1 MFKNMNINKVIIH
14 CRNGVLNLNTKKNRT
29 IPKINYEL
37 FFKCFQDF
45 PDVKLIPNGEI
56 NNTEII
62 NNFKKNNII
71 YTIYG
76 FIPSLIAFFI
86 MVLNV
91 LNYEKYFLFSAII
104 IFLLLQLFI
113 DYLLYLNNKISS
125 SVIYYLRI
133 PVTLTLSG
141 LLLISILVS
150 HP

>member
-1 MFKNMNINKVIIH
+1 MNFVIQ
-14 CRNGVLNLNTKKNRT
+14 C
-29 IPKINYEL
+29 
-37 FFKCFQDF
+37 
-45 PDVKLIPNGEI
+45 LISYLGLLPYFYLLIDLYFIEMLSP
-56 NNTEII
+56 EII
-62 NNFKKNNII
+62 YDIMLYNTLIIFTFIGAINWDFKKNNVI

-76 FIPSLIAFFI
+76 FMPSLIAFFI

-133 PVTLTLSG
+133 PVTLTLSV

>member
-1 MFKNMNINKVIIH
+1 MNFVIQ
-14 CRNGVLNLNTKKNRT
+14 C
-29 IPKINYEL
+29 
-37 FFKCFQDF
+37 
-45 PDVKLIPNGEI
+45 LISYLGLLPYFYLLIDLYFIEMLSP
-56 NNTEII
+56 EII
-62 NNFKKNNII
+62 YDIMLYNTLLVFTFIGAINWDFKKNHII

-91 LNYEKYFLFSAII
+91 LDYDQYFLFLVII

-133 PVTLTLSG
+133 PVTLILSG
-141 LLLISILVS
+141 LLLTSILVS

>member
-1 MFKNMNINKVIIH
+1 MN
-14 CRNGVLNLNTKKNRT
+14 
-29 IPKINYEL
+29 
-37 FFKCFQDF
+37 F
-45 PDVKLIPNGEI
+45 LIQCLISYLGLLPYFYLLIDLYFIEMLSP
-56 NNTEII
+56 EII
-62 NNFKKNNII
+62 YDIMLYNTLIIFTFIGAINWDFKKNNII

-91 LNYEKYFLFSAII
+91 LNYEKNFLFLAII

-113 DYLLYLNNKISS
+113 DYLLYLNNKISG

>member
-1 MFKNMNINKVIIH
+1 MN
-14 CRNGVLNLNTKKNRT
+14 
-29 IPKINYEL
+29 
-37 FFKCFQDF
+37 F
-45 PDVKLIPNGEI
+45 LIQCLISYLGLLPYFYLLIDLYFIEMLSP
-56 NNTEII
+56 EII
-62 NNFKKNNII
+62 YDIMLYNTLIIFAFIGAINWDFKKNNVI

-125 SVIYYLRI
+125 SVIHYLRI

-141 LLLISILVS
+141 SLLISILVS

>member
-1 MFKNMNINKVIIH
+1 MNFVIQ
-14 CRNGVLNLNTKKNRT
+14 C
-29 IPKINYEL
+29 
-37 FFKCFQDF
+37 
-45 PDVKLIPNGEI
+45 LISYLGLLPYFYLLIDLYFIEMLSP
-56 NNTEII
+56 EII
-62 NNFKKNNII
+62 YDIMLYNTLIIFTFIGAINWDFKKNNVI

-125 SVIYYLRI
+125 SIIHYLRI

>member
-1 MFKNMNINKVIIH
+1 MN
-14 CRNGVLNLNTKKNRT
+14 
-29 IPKINYEL
+29 
-37 FFKCFQDF
+37 F
-45 PDVKLIPNGEI
+45 LIQCLISYLGLLPYFYLLIDLYFIEMLSP
-56 NNTEII
+56 EII
-62 NNFKKNNII
+62 YDIMLYNTLIIFTFIGAINWDFKKNNII

-141 LLLISILVS
+141 LLLISILVG

>member
-1 MFKNMNINKVIIH
+1 MN
-14 CRNGVLNLNTKKNRT
+14 
-29 IPKINYEL
+29 
-37 FFKCFQDF
+37 F
-45 PDVKLIPNGEI
+45 LIQCLISYLGLLPYFYLLIDLYFIEMLSP
-56 NNTEII
+56 EII
-62 NNFKKNNII
+62 YDVMLYNTLIIFTFIGAINWDFKKNNVI